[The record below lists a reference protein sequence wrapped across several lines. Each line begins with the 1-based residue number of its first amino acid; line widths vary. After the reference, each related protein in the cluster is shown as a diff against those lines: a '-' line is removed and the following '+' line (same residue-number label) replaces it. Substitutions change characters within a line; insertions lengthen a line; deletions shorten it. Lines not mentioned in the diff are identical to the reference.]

1 MATHYLCKRGSK
13 QEFHDCA
20 FNQKFLRQ
28 DLSAMHRV
36 QVRRRSTLP
45 TLITL
50 HSALSCGTPRCQH
63 VVPPCVP
70 IFQCNVMWRAGGRGR
85 GEREGEGHSSRA
97 KRAVTTYTATER
109 RESESEL
116 ALLSQH
122 LSVRPSVAPSAFSC
136 PSKAQQTRRNSGV
149 RMIRGDGLIPDDCQL
164 FPNLLHAIR

>member
-20 FNQKFLRQ
+20 FNQKFPRQ

-45 TLITL
+45 TLNTL

-70 IFQCNVMWRAGGRGR
+70 IFQCNVMWRAGGRRR
-85 GEREGEGHSSRA
+85 GAFLAGQKSSHYLHRNG
-97 KRAVTTYTATER
+97 KTGGR
-109 RESESEL
+109 RERDRCYPNTCP
-116 ALLSQH
+116 
-122 LSVRPSVAPSAFSC
+122 SVRRTFCLFLSLQSATDQTELWGEDDTGRRAHSRRL
-136 PSKAQQTRRNSGV
+136 PIISKSPPRDK
-149 RMIRGDGLIPDDCQL
+149 IK
-164 FPNLLHAIR
+164 